1 MTTLKEL
8 ILPVAAIFPS
18 FTKLVKSFLK
28 DNIADGNQ
36 EKNLKSTA
44 VFYYEFGVHTQRR
57 YLIATFAGKS
67 SSLILLEFVSRE
79 STTCHGILSQTRGDI
94 PQGHKS

>member
-36 EKNLKSTA
+36 EK
-44 VFYYEFGVHTQRR
+44 
-57 YLIATFAGKS
+57 I
-67 SSLILLEFVSRE
+67 
-79 STTCHGILSQTRGDI
+79 
-94 PQGHKS
+94 